1 MILIDVN
8 VLEDVARHRK
18 GWKGSSVLLGTVE
31 AGDVDGS
38 VSAWTVAVVYY
49 FRRRVGAS
57 DHEAR
62 QKTKTLIQDGG
73 LEILPF
79 NADIIDSALADQRF
93 SGFEDAIQFHTAKLN
108 NVDTMITRNVRHFR
122 VVKDEIAILTPEEFL
137 AREKLASE

>member
-1 MILIDVN
+1 VEGAVILIDVN

-18 GWKGSSVLLGTVE
+18 GWKGSSVLLGAVE
-31 AGDVDGS
+31 AGNVDGS

-49 FRRRVGAS
+49 FRRRTGAS

-79 NADIIDSALADQRF
+79 NADIIDSALPDQRF

-122 VVKDEIAILTPEEFL
+122 VVKDELAILTPEEFL
-137 AREKLASE
+137 ARKL

>member
-1 MILIDVN
+1 VILIDIN

-18 GWKGSSVLLGTVE
+18 GWKGSSVLLGAVE
-31 AGDVDGS
+31 AGDVDGG

-49 FRRRVGAS
+49 FRRRAGAS

-73 LEILPF
+73 LEVLPF

-108 NVDTMITRNVRHFR
+108 NIDTIITRNVRHFR
-122 VVKDEIAILTPEEFL
+122 AVKDELAILTPEEFL
-137 AREKLASE
+137 AKEMASSL